1 MVQPQDYAHVIH
13 GPNGYL
19 FEFRGNSLDT
29 LQMALPNI
37 VDVNKVGDDG
47 KKLRLVFDKRPNAS
61 GKLKLIN
68 AYTGCEEVIQNGKE
82 SVEIT
87 TIDGWYGCCLRRRN
101 QQQ

>member
-1 MVQPQDYAHVIH
+1 MAIVRIQGQ
-13 GPNGYL
+13 L
-19 FEFRGNSLDT
+19 LDT

-47 KKLRLVFDKRPNAS
+47 KMLRVIFDRRPNAS

-68 AYTGCEEVIQNGKE
+68 ALTGYEEVIRNGKE

-87 TIDGWYGCCLRRRN
+87 MIDGWYDVCLRRRS